1 MKIPLTVNFIPQL
14 KIAEFDEKI
23 AELLAGG
30 KYHIAPAYI
39 IKEGKYQLV
48 SLSLLPKKIK
58 R

>member
-14 KIAEFDEKI
+14 KIAELDEKVV
-23 AELLAGG
+23 ELLIGN

-39 IKEGKYQLV
+39 IKDGKYHLV
-48 SLSLLPKKIK
+48 SLSLLPKKLK